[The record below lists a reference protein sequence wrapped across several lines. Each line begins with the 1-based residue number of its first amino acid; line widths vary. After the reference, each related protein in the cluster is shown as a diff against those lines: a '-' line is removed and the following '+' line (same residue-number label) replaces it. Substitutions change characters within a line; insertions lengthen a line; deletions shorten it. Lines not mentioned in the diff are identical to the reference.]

1 MSSLRE
7 DIEEFM
13 GVPYDEVVKD
23 VINAK
28 DGYIRKLWQE
38 KVPGEVTRENIWQ
51 YYGSD
56 QYAAYLFWQAVQE
69 QEKPV
74 LPQVLANVMVSTQR
88 GYVSD
93 RKLYFTPWSILD
105 YGCGIGMTALGL
117 KKMGFED
124 ITLADIPHRYNKF
137 LKFISDKYNLG
148 FKFVPVETWN
158 EYPLDQKYDVII
170 CNEVLEHV
178 WEPEVTLLHLTEH
191 LEQLGYLYLST
202 FFNDMNGHDPSHL
215 VKNNIYQ
222 DVDKWF
228 GIVEG
233 TGLKKA
239 FKDENGVWKIWQKI

>member
-23 VINAK
+23 VVNAN

-51 YYGSD
+51 YYMSD
-56 QYAAYLFWQAVQE
+56 QYAAYLFWQAVHE

-93 RKLYFTPWSILD
+93 RKLYFTPRSILD

-137 LKFISDKYNLG
+137 LKFLSDKYNLG
-148 FKFVPVETWN
+148 FRFVPVEIWN
-158 EYPLDQKYDVII
+158 EYPLERKYDVII

-215 VKNNIYQ
+215 VKNNVYQ

-233 TGLKKA
+233 MGLKKA
-239 FKDENGVWKIWQKI
+239 FQDENGVWNIWQKT